1 MGKFIHSADWHIG
14 ATCTV
19 PGITYERQLEVI
31 DRIIDLAVERNIST
45 VIVSGDVFDVDEP
58 DPVIKEAFLQRVLSY
73 DRMGIRLLV
82 IRGNHDTSTVDRS
95 AIRYLAHMTDHGV
108 FKHSVFAERTQY
120 VRVGDTIFILLNHRP
135 RFFKED
141 IEDALQALHR
151 GSLQVE
157 CKNTVLVAHECIQGA
172 LSDTNYRM
180 HGEAIP
186 VSIGSQIPETNVTY
200 VALGDIHQKQRMA
213 PRAFYPGAPVQV
225 KFGDSWPKGVLVVD
239 TETPDNPEFVPITS
253 KRLVKIVAD
262 GDILPVI
269 PEDAFVKFV
278 ASVAQANAAQEAG
291 LLTDD
296 VVKFEATKE
305 TVAIEYTQQLDLQG
319 KVLAGLEQMLQAE
332 ELELGK
338 REAVALFSAAG
349 LV

>member
-1 MGKFIHSADWHIG
+1 MLFLHTADWHLG
-14 ATCTV
+14 ASSFLGTDH
-19 PGITYERQLEVI
+19 ERQLQVV
-31 DRIIDLAVERNIST
+31 DRIIDLAIDRGIQIVC
-45 VIVSGDVFDVDEP
+45 VSGDVFDTNEP
-58 DPVIKEAFLQRVLSY
+58 DPIAKEAFLQRVLSY

-82 IRGNHDTSTVDRS
+82 IRGNHDTSTTDRS
-95 AIRYLAHMTDHGV
+95 AIRYLAHMTDYGV

-120 VRVGDTIFILLNHRP
+120 VRVDDTIFILLNHRP

-141 IEDALQALHR
+141 IEDAIQALHR
-151 GSLQVE
+151 GSLAVS
-157 CKNTVLVAHECIQGA
+157 CKHTVLVAHECIQGA

-180 HGEAIP
+180 RGEDIP
-186 VSIGSQIPETNVTY
+186 VSIGEHVPETTCTY

-213 PRAFYPGAPVQV
+213 PRAFYPGSPLQV
-225 KFGDSWPKGVLVVD
+225 KFGDTWPKGVLIVD
-239 TETPDNPEFVPITS
+239 TDDPDNPEFVPILS

-269 PEDAFVKFV
+269 PEDAFVKLV

-291 LLTDD
+291 VLTPD
-296 VVKFEATKE
+296 VVKYETTKE

-349 LV
+349 LS